1 MRVLSLAAVYSIFG
15 IAFAHAQ
22 YVDVTAVLRTT
33 STSAIATGG
42 AQYHYANGSAGTV
55 GISGFLSLY
64 EDSFDVSDKP
74 FTGFNGFW
82 QGTITF
88 YGDAGNCYQA
98 GIDAHG
104 VDTGVSTS
112 YSGTA
117 CITGQYNP
125 PPYSHGYDT
134 CPLILDLDADGIPT
148 TGLENIVTFFDIN
161 RDGVR
166 EPSGW
171 TAPYA
176 RDAFLWSDFNGNG
189 VVDPGEL
196 FGAGM
201 LLPSGGYARN
211 GFEALQAYDR
221 PSAGGNRDGLI
232 TRDDGIWDSLR
243 LWVDANHDG
252 RSDPREIST
261 PGSERILSLQLAET
275 PIHRLDSHGNVI
287 MYLGWFDLRVHEP
300 GSQPHTERRRIVDIN
315 FIPVTP

>member
-88 YGDAGNCYQA
+88 YGDAGSCYQA

-148 TGLENIVTFFDIN
+148 TGLEIPSRSSTPTATASAS
-161 RDGVR
+161 RADGPLPMR
-166 EPSGW
+166 AMPSC
-171 TAPYA
+171 
-176 RDAFLWSDFNGNG
+176 G
-189 VVDPGEL
+189 V
-196 FGAGM
+196 
-201 LLPSGGYARN
+201 
-211 GFEALQAYDR
+211 
-221 PSAGGNRDGLI
+221 
-232 TRDDGIWDSLR
+232 
-243 LWVDANHDG
+243 
-252 RSDPREIST
+252 IST
-261 PGSERILSLQLAET
+261 VTEWSIPESCSARGCFCRVAVARGTVSKRCKPTTCRQPVET
-275 PIHRLDSHGNVI
+275 A
-287 MYLGWFDLRVHEP
+287 MA
-300 GSQPHTERRRIVDIN
+300 
-315 FIPVTP
+315 